1 MRKKLLFLCL
11 FLCTIVNSQAQ
22 SASSHILSTQ
32 GGYAKSDDYSLEWTL
47 GETVATT
54 ATTPAYI
61 YTQGF
66 NQSFIIRQS
75 KQLTNEGN
83 SLVTVFVA
91 PNPVTANLTV
101 AIETMLIGKYTVVI
115 TNLFGVNVYE
125 SQTNFHGK
133 ELTIAMNGF
142 ANGAYLLRVFDAGKK
157 VLNTTT
163 IIKL

>member
-1 MRKKLLFLCL
+1 MRKKMLFLCL
-11 FLCTIVNSQAQ
+11 FLCAVVICKAQ
-22 SASSHILSTQ
+22 SASSHIISPQ
-32 GGYAKSDDYSLEWTL
+32 GGYDKNDNYSLEWTL

-54 ATTPAYI
+54 STTPAYI

-66 NQSFIIRQS
+66 NQSFIVRTE
-75 KQLTNEGN
+75 KKLGNEGN
-83 SLVTVFVA
+83 RLVNVIVA

-101 AIETMLIGKYTVVI
+101 AIGTITTGKYTVVI
-115 TNLFGVNVYE
+115 TNLLGVHVYE

-133 ELTIAMNGF
+133 ELIIAMNGY
-142 ANGAYLLRVFDAGKK
+142 ANGAYLLRVLDANKK